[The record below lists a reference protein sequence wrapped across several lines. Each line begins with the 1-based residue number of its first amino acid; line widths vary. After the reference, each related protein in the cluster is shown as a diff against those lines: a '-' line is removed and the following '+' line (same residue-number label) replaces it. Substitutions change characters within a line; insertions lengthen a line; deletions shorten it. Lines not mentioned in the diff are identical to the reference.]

1 MSDEIFKFT
10 PEERAE
16 ARAKVHAFDGAP
28 PPYKVE
34 DLQAP
39 GGPPEP
45 YRAIPYAA
53 PPRELL
59 EGPATLPAGVSY
71 YFPPNFS
78 GLTCHRFI
86 ASRFTKAIGRMS
98 LNNQRFVFHFE

>member
-1 MSDEIFKFT
+1 MSDETFKFT
-10 PEERAE
+10 PGKPNPEYTALDGQEPSMLVAGPEGVVAE
-16 ARAKVHAFDGAP
+16 VFTHP
-28 PPYKVE
+28 PP
-34 DLQAP
+34 
-39 GGPPEP
+39 
-45 YRAIPYAA
+45 A

-86 ASRFTKAIGRMS
+86 ASRFSKAIGRMS
-98 LNNQRFVFHFE
+98 FNNQRFVFHFE